1 MATIIVEDG
10 SGLTTS
16 NSYVTEAEVST
27 WATDRGITLT
37 DSSTL
42 SHFIRENVKKR
53 KKDTKKSFPEK
64 SVWDM

>member
-37 DSSTL
+37 DTVAVL
-42 SHFIRENVKKR
+42 IIKGMDYLYRR
-53 KKDTKKSFPEK
+53 
-64 SVWDM
+64 